1 MKRINGFD
9 ILFFVL
15 TVALILTVASHLRD
29 GGTEINR
36 ASAVLMIEIEHRP
49 SEAPMPHIHDK
60 VELYSFEAEIVGVSE
75 NRLLILADGCITER
89 GFLIGG
95 AKYLFPNQPLF
106 LRTSDGFLKARIEAT
121 LSHVQAAEQRGY
133 RRLFSTLR
141 GAFFVVK
148 QYLP

>member
-49 SEAPMPHIHDK
+49 SEAPMAHIHDK

-75 NRLLILADGCITER
+75 NRLLILADE
-89 GFLIGG
+89 
-95 AKYLFPNQPLF
+95 
-106 LRTSDGFLKARIEAT
+106 
-121 LSHVQAAEQRGY
+121 
-133 RRLFSTLR
+133 
-141 GAFFVVK
+141 
-148 QYLP
+148 